1 MRSLIRHKLI
11 AIGLATLVITA
22 FAGRPG
28 LQQNALARSAAV
40 IFKKNAPVISALREN
55 REGFVE
61 VFGPTTQIGTV
72 STPTVSPNSVNVY
85 SQGATSVLLTFS
97 GVINMRPLD
106 ATFCSEL
113 VPVFSG
119 GDPIG
124 ANLGFK
130 CKPGTS
136 FGSLPP
142 AYDQST
148 LSGNNTFTDILSI
161 TPQIARRAYLEAARG
176 KTSTLF
182 YVRQF
187 RSNPPANTAN
197 RGAVVNDKAFV
208 CNSCVRRVNSVDVGV
223 PVTLHLTGNGAGVP
237 FSLTEVKLD
246 WVGDA
251 NPILFLKTGEKL
263 PPFEAQITHTGT
275 GNLTGDWELVKP
287 GDIPPEP
294 RDLLT
299 EAALPSE
306 ERGTHRRYPVM
317 SRFNVYVPPTGYFVL
332 PGPEVEH
339 MATSLDGLY
348 QIVLHIDAT
357 DDPSGTTPA
366 PGAIGE
372 SKLATALRRVP
383 RGGVAGFSFPT
394 LRYYVSNGSV
404 KALPATITSANP
416 LSLSPEDRATLDP
429 NHPVDF
435 TWPLGNAAKYR
446 FEVEDLQGTPIISA
460 ILPAGVGSYRA
471 PSWFKGRVGKQIVR
485 WRVIFFDQ
493 KGEEIDKTEWRALR
507 FVP

>member
-1 MRSLIRHKLI
+1 MRYLVRQRLIV
-11 AIGLATLVITA
+11 IGLATLVITA
-22 FAGRPG
+22 FVGRPV
-28 LQQNALARSAAV
+28 LELKALARSAATS
-40 IFKKNAPVISALREN
+40 FKENARVFSALREN
-55 REGFVE
+55 REGSVE
-61 VFGPTTQIGTV
+61 VLSPSTQIGTV
-72 STPTVSPNSVNVY
+72 SIPTVSPNSVNIY
-85 SQGATSVLLTFS
+85 SMGATSVMLTFS
-97 GVINMRPLD
+97 GVTNNMKPLD

-113 VPVFSG
+113 VPVFSSN
-119 GDPIG
+119 DPIG
-124 ANLGFK
+124 ANFGFT
-130 CKPGTS
+130 CKPGTG
-136 FGSLPP
+136 FGDIP
-142 AYDQST
+142 ARYDQST

-161 TPQIARRAYLEAARG
+161 TPQISRSAYLEAARG

-182 YVRQF
+182 YVRRFQV
-187 RSNPPANTAN
+187 NLPANTAN
-197 RGAVVNDKAFV
+197 REPVVNDKAFV
-208 CNSCVRRVNSVDVGV
+208 CNSCVRRVNSVVDVGV

-237 FSLTEVKLD
+237 FSLTEVKLNF
-246 WVGDA
+246 VGYA
-251 NPILFLKTGEKL
+251 EPVLFVKTGEKL

-299 EAALPSE
+299 AE
-306 ERGTHRRYPVM
+306 ERGTHRRYPVV
-317 SRFNVYVPPTGYFVL
+317 SRFNVYVPPTGNFVL
-332 PGPEVEH
+332 PGPEVEPV
-339 MATSLDGLY
+339 ATSLDGLY

-366 PGAIGE
+366 PGAAGE
-372 SKLATALRRVP
+372 SALATALRRVDG
-383 RGGVAGFSFPT
+383 GGVAGFSLPT
-394 LRYYVSNGSV
+394 LKYYVSNGSV

-446 FEVEDLQGTPIISA
+446 LEVEDLQGTPILSA

-493 KGEEIDKTEWRALR
+493 KGEAIDKTEWRALR